1 MWEIVGWQTV
11 KGIHI
16 ENLFHLLIFSVDF
29 FFEGVYNMRQ
39 VKTVGRSDSILFY
52 FRLRRFGHEKN
63 CISIDYFVFS
73 RRLYG

>member
-1 MWEIVGWQTV
+1 MWKTVDRQMV

-52 FRLRRFGHEKN
+52 YLKEVR
-63 CISIDYFVFS
+63 
-73 RRLYG
+73 

>member
-1 MWEIVGWQTV
+1 LLFGLKNFWWIEVKCYFFRHLIWKTVDQQMV

-52 FRLRRFGHEKN
+52 FR
-63 CISIDYFVFS
+63 
-73 RRLYG
+73 

>member
-1 MWEIVGWQTV
+1 MWKKVDWQTV

-39 VKTVGRSDSILFY
+39 VRTVGRSDSILFY
-52 FRLRRFGHEKN
+52 F
-63 CISIDYFVFS
+63 I
-73 RRLYG
+73 

>member
-1 MWEIVGWQTV
+1 MWKTVGRQAV

-39 VKTVGRSDSILFY
+39 VKTVGKSDSILFY
-52 FRLRRFGHEKN
+52 FR
-63 CISIDYFVFS
+63 
-73 RRLYG
+73 

>member
-1 MWEIVGWQTV
+1 MSFFEALMWKTVGRQML

-39 VKTVGRSDSILFY
+39 VKTVGSSDSILFY
-52 FRLRRFGHEKN
+52 FR
-63 CISIDYFVFS
+63 
-73 RRLYG
+73 

>member
-1 MWEIVGWQTV
+1 MWKTVGRQML

-29 FFEGVYNMRQ
+29 FFEGVYNMHQ

-52 FRLRRFGHEKN
+52 FR
-63 CISIDYFVFS
+63 
-73 RRLYG
+73 

>member
-1 MWEIVGWQTV
+1 MSFFEALMWKTIGRQML

-29 FFEGVYNMRQ
+29 FFEGVYNMHQ

-52 FRLRRFGHEKN
+52 FR
-63 CISIDYFVFS
+63 
-73 RRLYG
+73 

>member
-1 MWEIVGWQTV
+1 MWKIVSCQAM

-52 FRLRRFGHEKN
+52 F
-63 CISIDYFVFS
+63 
-73 RRLYG
+73 

>member
-1 MWEIVGWQTV
+1 MWKTVGQQMV

-29 FFEGVYNMRQ
+29 FFEGVYNTQQ

-52 FRLRRFGHEKN
+52 YLKEVR
-63 CISIDYFVFS
+63 S
-73 RRLYG
+73 

>member
-1 MWEIVGWQTV
+1 LLFGLKNFWWIEVKCYFFKHLIWKTVDHQMV

-52 FRLRRFGHEKN
+52 FR
-63 CISIDYFVFS
+63 
-73 RRLYG
+73 